1 MKLNLFYAKD
11 RSTKPVYS
19 IRHTFATELYKKG
32 YSIESIASEM
42 NTSTRMI
49 KETYLDNTNEV
60 LMERAKLLNK
70 TYIRNKFKLVK

>member
-32 YSIESIASEM
+32 YSIESIATE
-42 NTSTRMI
+42 NI
-49 KETYLDNTNEV
+49 D
-60 LMERAKLLNK
+60 KLE
-70 TYIRNKFKLVK
+70 IMR